1 MRDGT
6 TWKNFHFP
14 DAQNPVWWHSW
25 HFGQCLVCTIP
36 EYTGGIIISHL
47 LHSRYDKDD
56 KVLEVEIERSSVW
69 SNLELEAPTCA
80 GRLDI
85 SFFPPHLTLWRNSFQ
100 FWPED
105 RLVGFITPPA
115 PLDFRLIGSQ
125 AICCRLFS
133 ANLKKCNSLQFSG
146 LVVKQYIGP
155 LSNKIVIS
163 FALNNGLGEAL
174 WEPRKIE
181 GSLWSSIFLGSFSFI
196 SSDCLIVVLPKLFV
210 HFICRLWFSSVGFD
224 CRASD
229 ASLPNFLT
237 PMLKMWLSTWF
248 WCGAGVSRWIDG
260 NLSETELRVKRKGLV
275 AILLDAPPLP
285 DIISNCDN
293 SISPRSKN
301 QLILTR

>member
-1 MRDGT
+1 MQFT
-6 TWKNFHFP
+6 T
-14 DAQNPVWWHSW
+14 V
-25 HFGQCLVCTIP
+25 LR
-36 EYTGGIIISHL
+36 TGG
-47 LHSRYDKDD
+47 
-56 KVLEVEIERSSVW
+56 
-69 SNLELEAPTCA
+69 N
-80 GRLDI
+80 
-85 SFFPPHLTLWRNSFQ
+85 
-100 FWPED
+100 
-105 RLVGFITPPA
+105 
-115 PLDFRLIGSQ
+115 
-125 AICCRLFS
+125 AIY
-133 ANLKKCNSLQFSG
+133 K
-146 LVVKQYIGP
+146 YI
-155 LSNKIVIS
+155 SNKIVIS

-174 WEPRKIE
+174 WESRKIE

-248 WCGAGVSRWIDG
+248 WCVAGVSRWIDG

>member
-1 MRDGT
+1 MYSQVPSCHISTCQVKILSCLGIRMVKWWVLSNFVSLLTLPDQVARPDWKWKSFPIMSGHVPWSLQQIASPLIILYNPIYATTQCARILQRKFVFELYIFAIIQMKDGT
-6 TWKNFHFP
+6 TWKNFPFP
-14 DAQNPVWWHSW
+14 DEQNPLWWHSW

-125 AICCRLFS
+125 AICCRLFF
-133 ANLKKCNSLQFSG
+133 C
-146 LVVKQYIGP
+146 
-155 LSNKIVIS
+155 
-163 FALNNGLGEAL
+163 
-174 WEPRKIE
+174 
-181 GSLWSSIFLGSFSFI
+181 
-196 SSDCLIVVLPKLFV
+196 
-210 HFICRLWFSSVGFD
+210 
-224 CRASD
+224 
-229 ASLPNFLT
+229 
-237 PMLKMWLSTWF
+237 
-248 WCGAGVSRWIDG
+248 
-260 NLSETELRVKRKGLV
+260 
-275 AILLDAPPLP
+275 
-285 DIISNCDN
+285 
-293 SISPRSKN
+293 
-301 QLILTR
+301 